1 MSEEE
6 KSPTGESRAVEV
18 SSDLT
23 NSPPVP
29 TTQEDR
35 TISLTRKK
43 HDAIYFDP
51 PGSIRNWS
59 PNGTAI
65 FHYDGLTFEELATF
79 PILDHAANNCVLFLG
94 ATPLL
99 DRPFQLIRAWG
110 FKYEE
115 IGYFCFKQNIRGES
129 FFTSVGSW
137 SKASREL
144 CFRATRGKPKR
155 WATDVPPLVFVPRIS
170 PRGAAGMPPSR

>member
-1 MSEEE
+1 MATRTPRRFSRASPFGAQQRRLARGGNRTLDRYAPARPGGIYIKSARGECRMSEEE

-65 FHYDGLTFEELATF
+65 FH
-79 PILDHAANNCVLFLG
+79 
-94 ATPLL
+94 
-99 DRPFQLIRAWG
+99 
-110 FKYEE
+110 
-115 IGYFCFKQNIRGES
+115 
-129 FFTSVGSW
+129 
-137 SKASREL
+137 
-144 CFRATRGKPKR
+144 
-155 WATDVPPLVFVPRIS
+155 
-170 PRGAAGMPPSR
+170 